1 MSKHSLSFDPQRHE
15 YRLNGNVVPSVTQIV
30 RAVIPRQ
37 FEPDP
42 WYLQRGSMVHKAVAL
57 MLCGEL
63 DWASVDER
71 ILPRVRAA
79 QAYWQQN
86 VNRICPLNS
95 VSDTWLMEIEKPGCH
110 APLGFAGTPD
120 LRVGGALLDW
130 KSSAEPEA
138 EAQLGGYV
146 HFYPPRTI
154 RTCICVELRDDG
166 TYRETCYDAR
176 RCAALFLNVLTVY
189 QWMNKHGRL

>member
-1 MSKHSLSFDPQRHE
+1 MTLTFDADRHE
-15 YRLNGNVVPSVTQIV
+15 YRLGRNLVPSVTQIV

-37 FEPDP
+37 FAPDP

-57 MLCGEL
+57 MLRGEL
-63 DWASVDER
+63 DWGSVDER

-86 VNRICPLNS
+86 VHRLCPLIS
-95 VSDTWLMEIEKPGCH
+95 AADTWLMEIESVGCN
-110 APLGFAGTPD
+110 AALGFAGTPD
-120 LRVGGALLDW
+120 LRVGAAILDW
-130 KSSAEPEA
+130 KSSTEPEA
-138 EAQLGGYV
+138 EVQLGGYV
-146 HFYPPRTI
+146 TFHKQGEI

-189 QWMNKHGRL
+189 QWMKKHGRV